1 LYKLPSI
8 CKAIKTA
15 HWLRDKDFHPN
26 LLTGVKIMS
35 TQTNSSIQANNTNQ
49 SLAGKVALVTG
60 GSRGIGAAIA
70 KRLSSQGAA
79 VAITYASNSTSAEEV
94 VNSIRIAGGKAIAIQ
109 ANSAKAEDIKH
120 AVAETATQLGGLDI
134 LVNNAGVATMAPI
147 DDFAEADF
155 DHLLAV
161 NVKGVF
167 IAVQEALHHMKSG
180 GRIINI
186 GSINAEI
193 VPFPG
198 MSVYSLS
205 KGAIATFTRGLARD
219 LGARGITANN
229 IQPGP
234 VDTDMNPATGDFADT
249 LRGIMALPR
258 YGKAEEIAGLV
269 AYLASEEA
277 AYVTGASWNIDGG
290 FGL

>member
-1 LYKLPSI
+1 V
-8 CKAIKTA
+8 IKIFT
-15 HWLRDKDFHPN
+15 HYI
-26 LLTGVKIMS
+26 TGATIMS
-35 TQTNSSIQANNTNQ
+35 TQTTTSVQNTSVQNNQ
-49 SLAGKVALVTG
+49 SLANKVALVTG
-60 GSRGIGAAIA
+60 GSRGIGAATA
-70 KRLSSQGAA
+70 KRLASQGAA
-79 VAITYASNSTSAEEV
+79 VAITYASNSLSADEV
-94 VNSIRIAGGKAIAIQ
+94 VQHIRNEGGNAIAIK
-109 ANSAKAEDIKH
+109 ANSAKADEIRH
-120 AVAETATQLGGLDI
+120 AVAETAKQLGGLDI
-134 LVNNAGVATMAPI
+134 LVNNAGVATMAAI

-161 NVKGVF
+161 NVKGIF
-167 IAVQEALHHMKSG
+167 IAVQEALRHMKSG

-186 GSINAEI
+186 GSINAQI

-219 LGARGITANN
+219 LGTRGITVNN

-258 YGKAEEIAGLV
+258 YGTADEIAGLV
-269 AYLASEEA
+269 SYLVSNEA

>member
-1 LYKLPSI
+1 
-8 CKAIKTA
+8 
-15 HWLRDKDFHPN
+15 
-26 LLTGVKIMS
+26 MS
-35 TQTNSSIQANNTNQ
+35 TQSNSTAQTNITNQ
-49 SLAGKVALVTG
+49 TLAGKVALVTG

-70 KRLSSQGAA
+70 KRLASQGAA
-79 VAITYASNSTSAEEV
+79 IAITYASNGASAEEV
-94 VNSIRIAGGKAIAIQ
+94 VSSIRNAGGKAIAIQ
-109 ANSAKAEDIKH
+109 ANSAKTDDIKH
-120 AVAETATQLGGLDI
+120 AVAETARQLGGLDI

-161 NVKGVF
+161 NVKGIF
-167 IAVQEALHHMKSG
+167 IAVQEALRHMKSG

-234 VDTDMNPATGDFADT
+234 VDTDMNPADGDFADT

-269 AYLASEEA
+269 SYLASDEA

>member
-1 LYKLPSI
+1 
-8 CKAIKTA
+8 
-15 HWLRDKDFHPN
+15 
-26 LLTGVKIMS
+26 MS
-35 TQTNSSIQANNTNQ
+35 TQSNNSAQSNSPTQTNNTNQ
-49 SLAGKVALVTG
+49 TLAGKVALVTG

-70 KRLSSQGAA
+70 QRLARQGAA
-79 VAITYASNSTSAEEV
+79 IAITYASNSTSAEEV
-94 VNSIRIAGGKAIAIQ
+94 VSSIRLAGGNAIAIQ
-109 ANSAKAEDIKH
+109 ANSANTDDIKH
-120 AVAETATQLGGLDI
+120 AVAETAKHLGGLDI

-161 NVKGVF
+161 NVKGIF
-167 IAVQEALHHMKSG
+167 IAVQEALRHMKAG

-186 GSINAEI
+186 GSINADI

-198 MSVYSLS
+198 MSVYGLS
-205 KGAIATFTRGLARD
+205 KGAVATFTRGLARD

-234 VDTDMNPATGDFADT
+234 VDTDMNPADGDFADT
-249 LRGIMALPR
+249 LRGIMAVPR

>member
-1 LYKLPSI
+1 M
-8 CKAIKTA
+8 TT
-15 HWLRDKDFHPN
+15 PN
-26 LLTGVKIMS
+26 PFANTHTS
-35 TQTNSSIQANNTNQ
+35 TR
-49 SLAGKVALVTG
+49 LHGKVALVTG

-70 KRLSSQGAA
+70 KRLASEGATVALTYASSAEAAQQVVNEIRQHGGKA
-79 VAITYASNSTSAEEV
+79 VAIHADSANVEQ
-94 VNSIRIAGGKAIAIQ
+94 IRT
-109 ANSAKAEDIKH
+109 
-120 AVAETATQLGGLDI
+120 AVATTAAELGGVDI
-134 LVNNAGVATMAPI
+134 LVNNAGTLGLGSVE
-147 DDFAEADF
+147 DFAEAEF
-155 DHLLAV
+155 DRILAI

-167 IAVQEALHHMKSG
+167 IATQEALKHMKSG

-186 GSINAEI
+186 GSINADI

-198 MSVYSLS
+198 MAIYALS

-219 LGARGITANN
+219 LGPRGITANN

-234 VDTDMNPATGDFADT
+234 VDTDMNPASGDFADT

-258 YGKAEEIAGLV
+258 YGKAEEIASLT
-269 AYLASEEA
+269 AFLASEEA

>member
-1 LYKLPSI
+1 
-8 CKAIKTA
+8 
-15 HWLRDKDFHPN
+15 
-26 LLTGVKIMS
+26 MS
-35 TQTNSSIQANNTNQ
+35 TQVNNAVQANSTHGNS
-49 SLAGKVALVTG
+49 SLAGKVALITG

-70 KRLSSQGAA
+70 KRLARQGAA
-79 VAITYASNSTSAEEV
+79 IAITYTSNSNSAEEV
-94 VNSIRIAGGKAIAIQ
+94 VGIIRAAGGKAIAIQ
-109 ANSAKAEDIKH
+109 ANSAKTDDIKH
-120 AVAETATQLGGLDI
+120 AVAETAKQLGGLDI
-134 LVNNAGVATMAPI
+134 LVNNAGVATMAAI
-147 DDFAEADF
+147 DEFAEADF

-167 IAVQEALHHMKSG
+167 IAVQESLRHMKAG

-219 LGARGITANN
+219 LGARGITVNN

-249 LRGIMALPR
+249 LRGIMALSR

-269 AYLASEEA
+269 AYLASDEA

>member
-1 LYKLPSI
+1 M
-8 CKAIKTA
+8 T
-15 HWLRDKDFHPN
+15 N
-26 LLTGVKIMS
+26 
-35 TQTNSSIQANNTNQ
+35 QTNTSNQ
-49 SLAGKVALVTG
+49 SFAGKVALVTG

-70 KRLSSQGAA
+70 KRLANQGAA
-79 VAITYASNSTSAEEV
+79 IAITYASNSTSAEEV
-94 VNSIRIAGGKAIAIQ
+94 VSSIRSAGGNAIAIQ
-109 ANSAKAEDIKH
+109 ANSAKADDIKH
-120 AVAETATQLGGLDI
+120 AVTETAKQLGGLDI
-134 LVNNAGVATMAPI
+134 LVNNAGVATMTPI
-147 DDFAEADF
+147 DDFTEADF

-161 NVKGVF
+161 NVKGIF
-167 IAVQEALHHMKSG
+167 IAVQEALRHMKSG

-198 MSVYSLS
+198 MSVYALS

-219 LGARGITANN
+219 LGARGISVNN
-229 IQPGP
+229 VQPGP
-234 VDTDMNPATGDFADT
+234 VDTDMNPADGDFADT

-269 AYLASEEA
+269 AYLTSEEA

>member
-1 LYKLPSI
+1 MTTQNQTI
-8 CKAIKTA
+8 TT
-15 HWLRDKDFHPN
+15 N
-26 LLTGVKIMS
+26 VS
-35 TQTNSSIQANNTNQ
+35 TRLN
-49 SLAGKVALVTG
+49 GKVALVTG

-70 KRLSSQGAA
+70 KRLASEGAA
-79 VAITYASNSTSAEEV
+79 VAITYASSAATAQTVIDE
-94 VNSIRIAGGKAIAIQ
+94 IRQSGGKAIAIQ
-109 ANSAKAEDIKH
+109 ADSAKVDDIKN
-120 AVAETATQLGGLDI
+120 AVAKTAAELGGLDI
-134 LVNNAGVATMAPI
+134 LVNNAGTLGLGSVE
-147 DDFAEADF
+147 DFAEAEF
-155 DHLLAV
+155 DRILAI

-167 IAVQEALHHMKSG
+167 IATQEALKHMKTG

-186 GSINAEI
+186 GSINADI

-198 MSVYSLS
+198 MAIYSLS

-219 LGARGITANN
+219 LGPRGITANN

-234 VDTDMNPATGDFADT
+234 VDTDMNPASGDFADT

-258 YGKAEEIAGLV
+258 YGKAEEIANLT
-269 AYLASEEA
+269 AFLASEEA

>member
-1 LYKLPSI
+1 
-8 CKAIKTA
+8 
-15 HWLRDKDFHPN
+15 
-26 LLTGVKIMS
+26 
-35 TQTNSSIQANNTNQ
+35 
-49 SLAGKVALVTG
+49 
-60 GSRGIGAAIA
+60 
-70 KRLSSQGAA
+70 
-79 VAITYASNSTSAEEV
+79 
-94 VNSIRIAGGKAIAIQ
+94 
-109 ANSAKAEDIKH
+109 
-120 AVAETATQLGGLDI
+120 LDI

-161 NVKGVF
+161 NVKGIF
-167 IAVQEALHHMKSG
+167 IAVQEALRHMKSG

>member
-1 LYKLPSI
+1 MMSNQSNTL
-8 CKAIKTA
+8 TA
-15 HWLRDKDFHPN
+15 
-26 LLTGVKIMS
+26 
-35 TQTNSSIQANNTNQ
+35 NSSHQ
-49 SLAGKVALVTG
+49 SLTGKVALITG

-70 KRLSSQGAA
+70 NRLARQGAL
-79 VAITYASNSTSAEEV
+79 VAITYASNGTSAEAV
-94 VNSIRIAGGKAIAIQ
+94 VNNIRNTGGKAIAIQ
-109 ANSAKAEDIKH
+109 ANSAETHDIKH
-120 AVAETATQLGGLDI
+120 AVAETVKQLGALDI

-147 DDFAEADF
+147 DEFAEADF

-161 NVKGVF
+161 NVKGIF
-167 IAVQEALHHMKSG
+167 IAVQEALRHMKSG

-219 LGARGITANN
+219 LGARGITVNN

-234 VDTDMNPATGDFADT
+234 VDTDMNPANGDFADT

-269 AYLASEEA
+269 SYLASDEA

>member
-1 LYKLPSI
+1 
-8 CKAIKTA
+8 
-15 HWLRDKDFHPN
+15 
-26 LLTGVKIMS
+26 MS
-35 TQTNSSIQANNTNQ
+35 TQSSSPTQTNNINQ
-49 SLAGKVALVTG
+49 SFAGKVALVTG
-60 GSRGIGAAIA
+60 GSRGIGAATA
-70 KRLSSQGAA
+70 KRLASQGAA

-94 VNSIRIAGGKAIAIQ
+94 VNSIRVAGGKAIAIQ
-109 ANSAKAEDIKH
+109 ANSARTEDIKH
-120 AVAETATQLGGLDI
+120 AVAETAKPLGGLDI

-161 NVKGVF
+161 NVKGIF
-167 IAVQEALHHMKSG
+167 IAVQETLRHMKSG

-186 GSINAEI
+186 GSINAQI

-205 KGAIATFTRGLARD
+205 KGAVATFTRGLARD
-219 LGARGITANN
+219 LGGRGITVNN

-258 YGKAEEIAGLV
+258 YGTADEIAGLV
-269 AYLASEEA
+269 SYLASDEA

>member
-1 LYKLPSI
+1 
-8 CKAIKTA
+8 
-15 HWLRDKDFHPN
+15 
-26 LLTGVKIMS
+26 M
-35 TQTNSSIQANNTNQ
+35 SIQANSSNQ
-49 SLAGKVALVTG
+49 AGHINQPLAGKVALVTG

-70 KRLSSQGAA
+70 KRLANQGAT
-79 VAITYASNSTSAEEV
+79 VAITYASNVSSAEEV
-94 VNSIRIAGGKAIAIQ
+94 VSDIRNAGGRAIAIQ
-109 ANSAKAEDIKH
+109 ANSAKPQDLKH
-120 AVAETATQLGGLDI
+120 AVAETVRQLGGLDI

-161 NVKGVF
+161 NVKGIF
-167 IAVQEALHHMKSG
+167 IAVQEALRHLKSG

-193 VPFPG
+193 VPFAG
-198 MSVYSLS
+198 MSVYALS

-269 AYLASEEA
+269 AYLASDEA

>member
-1 LYKLPSI
+1 
-8 CKAIKTA
+8 
-15 HWLRDKDFHPN
+15 
-26 LLTGVKIMS
+26 M
-35 TQTNSSIQANNTNQ
+35 SIQVNTTQGNS

-70 KRLSSQGAA
+70 KRFAALGAA
-79 VAITYASNSTSAEEV
+79 VAITYTSNSGSAEEV
-94 VNSIRIAGGKAIAIQ
+94 VSDIRAAGGKAIAIQ
-109 ANSAKAEDIKH
+109 ANSAKTDEIKQ
-120 AVAETATQLGGLDI
+120 AVAETATQLGGLNI

-147 DDFAEADF
+147 DNFTETDF

-167 IAVQEALHHMKSG
+167 IAVQEALRFMKTG

-219 LGARGITANN
+219 LGTRGITVNN

-234 VDTDMNPATGDFADT
+234 IDTDMNPATGDFADT

-258 YGKAEEIAGLV
+258 YGKTEEIAGLA

>member
-1 LYKLPSI
+1 MKL
-8 CKAIKTA
+8 
-15 HWLRDKDFHPN
+15 
-26 LLTGVKIMS
+26 G
-35 TQTNSSIQANNTNQ
+35 
-49 SLAGKVALVTG
+49 
-60 GSRGIGAAIA
+60 
-70 KRLSSQGAA
+70 RLSCGIKS
-79 VAITYASNSTSAEEV
+79 SHS
-94 VNSIRIAGGKAIAIQ
+94 AIAIQ
-109 ANSAKAEDIKH
+109 ANSAKTDDIKH
-120 AVAETATQLGGLDI
+120 AVAETARRLGGLDI

-167 IAVQEALHHMKSG
+167 VAVQEALRHMKSG

-234 VDTDMNPATGDFADT
+234 VDTDMNPADGDFADT

-269 AYLASEEA
+269 SYLASDEA

>member
-1 LYKLPSI
+1 
-8 CKAIKTA
+8 
-15 HWLRDKDFHPN
+15 
-26 LLTGVKIMS
+26 MS
-35 TQTNSSIQANNTNQ
+35 TQSNNSTQTTTTNQ
-49 SLAGKVALVTG
+49 SFNGKVALVTG

-70 KRLSSQGAA
+70 KRLASQGAA
-79 VAITYASNSTSAEEV
+79 VAITYASNGISAEEV
-94 VNSIRIAGGKAIAIQ
+94 VSSIRSAGGKAIAIQ
-109 ANSAKAEDIKH
+109 ANSAKTEDIKH
-120 AVAETATQLGGLDI
+120 AVAETVKQLGGLDI

-167 IAVQEALHHMKSG
+167 VAVQEALRHMKSG

-234 VDTDMNPATGDFADT
+234 VDTDMNPADGDFADT